1 MKGRPSGLAA
11 STQSYQKRNLKISR
25 NIKSFVGSLD
35 RNIGA
40 PKYNS
45 ISFEIFH
52 LVGLLYCS
60 AGLKKSAFWEENSWF
75 TSIQALP
82 QAQSSAQSPT
92 IYITFQGIQRL
103 LRHPLGWLWR
113 KEQHHPWI
121 LRGDF
126 RTFGLVPFKIL
137 WSLFIYFF
145 KRTNWNFFFF
155 FFNLWNFSFVLF
167 TGVWQP
173 WPTGVAPM
181 FKLSFF
187 FTQIYTSIFT
197 VNIFF

>member
-113 KEQHHPWI
+113 KEQHHPRT
-121 LRGDF
+121 LCGDF
-126 RTFGLVPFKIL
+126 RSSGLVTFQNFMVFFFKGQL
-137 WSLFIYFF
+137 EVYFKKKNFMEFFFCFVYWCLVAMAHQGGPCVQTQFFPSFFVYTNIYF
-145 KRTNWNFFFF
+145 
-155 FFNLWNFSFVLF
+155 
-167 TGVWQP
+167 
-173 WPTGVAPM
+173 
-181 FKLSFF
+181 
-187 FTQIYTSIFT
+187 
-197 VNIFF
+197 

>member
-82 QAQSSAQSPT
+82 QAQSSAQAQPST
-92 IYITFQGIQRL
+92 L
-103 LRHPLGWLWR
+103 LFKAFNDCWGTLWAGFGEKNNIILGYYVVISGPLDLYLS
-113 KEQHHPWI
+113 K
-121 LRGDF
+121 F
-126 RTFGLVPFKIL
+126 CGLY
-137 WSLFIYFF
+137 LFIFL
-145 KRTNWNFFFF
+145 KGLTGIFFF

-173 WPTGVAPM
+173 WPTGVALV

-187 FTQIYTSIFT
+187 FVCLF
-197 VNIFF
+197 VFFFFFFFFF